1 MENTLTRM
9 EALDKL
15 NILTTEL
22 LQKYNIP
29 YNLNPKLLI
38 NYAES
43 VYDKNGFVTSINIGT
58 SEIHNASRSLRHP
71 INPPV
76 SEFNFAWAVLNAF
89 HETAHY
95 KQKNQL
101 FRQNQLSQNGQQQ
114 LIQDVACAASE
125 DYYWMNGNYKINI
138 NEIQAEYCGI
148 QSAYDYLCEEFDA
161 FNKAYEN
168 AINTKRLYF
177 VNRDIRKDPVK
188 QFMNQY
194 PNVKDNFL
202 KAKTPYEQDNC
213 IAAIHLYLYPTITKT
228 YPAIRAIDLS
238 SGTVT
243 LKETPVAQINHSNS
257 RNIDLNLWLD
267 DITQNYHNET
277 ETIPAY

>member
-1 MENTLTRM
+1 ML
-9 EALDKL
+9 
-15 NILTTEL
+15 
-22 LQKYNIP
+22 
-29 YNLNPKLLI
+29 
-38 NYAES
+38 
-43 VYDKNGFVTSINIGT
+43 F
-58 SEIHNASRSLRHP
+58 RSLRHP

-148 QSAYDYLCEEFDA
+148 QSAYDYLCEEFDDIPVTHHEQIILQVINYKMKNFTYFVNQEKPFESLDEVYDA

-213 IAAIHLYLYPTITKT
+213 IDRK
-228 YPAIRAIDLS
+228 S
-238 SGTVT
+238 V
-243 LKETPVAQINHSNS
+243 V
-257 RNIDLNLWLD
+257 
-267 DITQNYHNET
+267 
-277 ETIPAY
+277 